1 MKKITFLTAAFAI
14 AASALMATTSC
25 NKAQNDKS
33 EASQASTAAQE
44 ETYLTAV
51 DRYLTDEIGKSY
63 APGEIC
69 IPCARIV
76 DVDEQNPLDIQVWG
90 DFWIFN
96 YNVSGDT
103 LKTVSGG
110 SHPGLMHISKTGN
123 TFKVTAFDQ
132 VDAGA
137 GNLESAKKI
146 FGDRFEKFQ
155 TMNSDEK
162 AREEDRAR
170 LIADYV
176 KSNNLA
182 VKCYQDFGWTAVNL
196 K

>member
-1 MKKITFLTAAFAI
+1 MKKISFLTAAFAI
-14 AASALMATTSC
+14 AASALVATTSC
-25 NKAQNDKS
+25 NKAQNNS
-33 EASQASTAAQE
+33 NEASQASISAPE

-51 DRYLTDEIGKSY
+51 NRYLTDEIGKSY

-76 DVDEQNPLDIQVWG
+76 DVDEQNPEDIQVWG
-90 DFWIFN
+90 DFWVFN

-110 SHPGLMHISKTGN
+110 SHPGLMHIRKADN
-123 TFKVTAFDQ
+123 TFEVTAFDQ
-132 VDAGA
+132 VADGA

-155 TMNSDEK
+155 KMNSDEK

-176 KSNNLA
+176 KSNNLT
-182 VKCYQDFGWTAVNL
+182 VKCYQDYGWPAVNL
-196 K
+196 Q